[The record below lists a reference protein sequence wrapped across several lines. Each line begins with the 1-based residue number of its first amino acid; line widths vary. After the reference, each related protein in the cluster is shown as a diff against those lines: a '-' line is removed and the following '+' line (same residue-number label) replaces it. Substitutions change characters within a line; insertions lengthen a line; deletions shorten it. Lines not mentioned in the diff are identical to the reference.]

1 LLRFPHGNSGSVGVL
16 EGLLLPRQSGGRLGA
31 RTRAPRFWSPSPGI
45 TVEVDPNQE
54 LARPRSLHRV
64 VPCRTIII
72 FETVGGGEHHFVPYP
87 FRESLDRITGNML
100 AAAETRL

>member
-1 LLRFPHGNSGSVGVL
+1 
-16 EGLLLPRQSGGRLGA
+16 
-31 RTRAPRFWSPSPGI
+31 
-45 TVEVDPNQE
+45 
-54 LARPRSLHRV
+54 V